1 VAKQWDGVG
10 EDPAKYILLENK
22 LSVKQEQSTHQD
34 TERNNMAKRG
44 GMKRGGMKRGGTRT
58 YRPKPSKR

>member
-1 VAKQWDGVG
+1 VANQWDGVG
-10 EDPAKYILLENK
+10 EDPAKSTAPNHK
-22 LSVKQEQSTHQD
+22 LNVKQEQSTLQD

-44 GMKRGGMKRGGTRT
+44 GMKRGGIKRGGTRT